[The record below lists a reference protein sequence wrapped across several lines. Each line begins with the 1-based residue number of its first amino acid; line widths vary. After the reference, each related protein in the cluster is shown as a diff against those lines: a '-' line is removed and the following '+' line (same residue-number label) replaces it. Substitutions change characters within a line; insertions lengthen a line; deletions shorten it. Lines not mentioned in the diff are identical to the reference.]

1 MDYPYL
7 DTVIYDNFFE
17 MLRGRYETNAD
28 TVALRWFEGEE
39 IADISYAEMTKQV
52 ASVYAHLKN
61 EGLLGHHV
69 AIMSENRYEYIV
81 IYLATVLNDVIV
93 PIDREVSAETLKDL
107 ICRFDLDAV
116 FVTDKTAKKLSNL
129 SDDNDDNVVKERLL
143 SLRRYNIDSDYAEII
158 KKQYPIEDFFEE
170 VKDTDK
176 ERFAVLASTSG
187 TDGRMKGVMLS
198 QYNVITNIRGT
209 LENNILESP
218 TFAFLP
224 MNHTYGFNPC
234 ILATLYNGTTL
245 CINRDVKHLFR
256 DIKAFNPFFF
266 GAVPMAIESMYDGIL
281 REVKK
286 RGKEKSFARLIK
298 FSNFLRKH
306 GIDMRHKFF
315 GKIIA
320 PNLRL
325 VVNGG
330 APLRKEYVEK
340 FDELGIMILNGYGLT
355 ECSPT
360 IAVSRVYNN
369 VAGSAGTIMKNIEV
383 KIAEDGE
390 ILVKGPCVML
400 GYYKDAEGTASVME
414 DGYFKTGDIGYTDGR
429 VIFVTGRKK
438 NLIITENGKN
448 VAPEYLEDKI
458 SAFEEVAECLVVP
471 KKIRNS
477 TVICAKVFFKENTRD
492 SEIQFQE
499 NLRILNETL
508 PGYMRITDYEIMSE
522 EFEKNSSRKIIRK
535 RYL

>member
-1 MDYPYL
+1 M
-7 DTVIYDNFFE
+7 
-17 MLRGRYETNAD
+17 
-28 TVALRWFEGEE
+28 
-39 IADISYAEMTKQV
+39 
-52 ASVYAHLKN
+52 
-61 EGLLGHHV
+61 
-69 AIMSENRYEYIV
+69 
-81 IYLATVLNDVIV
+81 
-93 PIDREVSAETLKDL
+93 
-107 ICRFDLDAV
+107 
-116 FVTDKTAKKLSNL
+116 
-129 SDDNDDNVVKERLL
+129 
-143 SLRRYNIDSDYAEII
+143 
-158 KKQYPIEDFFEE
+158 
-170 VKDTDK
+170 
-176 ERFAVLASTSG
+176 
-187 TDGRMKGVMLS
+187 
-198 QYNVITNIRGT
+198 
-209 LENNILESP
+209 
-218 TFAFLP
+218 
-224 MNHTYGFNPC
+224 
-234 ILATLYNGTTL
+234 
-245 CINRDVKHLFR
+245 
-256 DIKAFNPFFF
+256 
-266 GAVPMAIESMYDGIL
+266 
-281 REVKK
+281 
-286 RGKEKSFARLIK
+286 
-298 FSNFLRKH
+298 
-306 GIDMRHKFF
+306 FF

-383 KIAEDGE
+383 KTAEDGE

-400 GYYKDAEGTASVME
+400 GYYKDEEATASVME

-458 SAFEEVAECLVVP
+458 SAFEEVEECLVVP

-499 NLRILNETL
+499 NLKTLNESL